1 MRELDELEAK
11 AGQMVVPLAYADE
24 LYALRSHIQLVR
36 KKLTRQVLGDR
47 TDPLVPTDPHF

>member
-47 TDPLVPTDPHF
+47 TDPLVPTAH